1 MNLNHYMKIQNAY
14 GTKNKREKDLWKV
27 NHNMSR
33 HFNDTFDSEE
43 VLLNGEPFELMIIKD
58 SDGNVYKKKIKS
70 KHEDK
75 FKLGD
80 YVEWNGQH
88 WLITLLDH
96 DEKTWNRGY
105 MNFCGIALRWQ
116 TKDGEIIERWGYSE
130 DFTKYSNGVISNN
143 TMTLGD
149 NQYGITLPIDDETKK
164 LKRDMRFVID
174 FDDAEV
180 PDTYKLTN
188 RKVKLNDSYYVNQGG
203 TMLVVLSFDEF
214 NQKTDKKITL
224 EDGTEVWVCDYN
236 EPNNCPIISNIEVLD
251 QTKTLKG
258 VILGDDNLS
267 TGFDCVYTAC
277 FTDEY
282 GEQIH
287 WNQIDFAWEFSNEFK
302 IDAVIENDKVKLYTE
317 DESLIGEK
325 ITLKVISHD
334 NLLAQKEITI
344 SAGF

>member
-1 MNLNHYMKIQNAY
+1 MKIQNAY

-43 VLLNGEPFELMIIKD
+43 VLLNGKPFELMIIKD

-80 YVEWNGQH
+80 YVEWNDQH

-214 NQKTDKKITL
+214 NKKTDKKVTL
-224 EDGTEVWVCDYN
+224 CDGSDVWICNYTK
-236 EPNNCPIISNIEVLD
+236 PNTQIVTSNIEIANESKVV
-251 QTKTLKG
+251 KG
-258 VILGDDNLS
+258 TIVGEEYLN
-267 TGFDCVYTAC
+267 TGFDCLYTAT
-277 FTDEY
+277 FVDEY
-282 GEQIH
+282 GETVYFDKETFV
-287 WNQIDFAWEFSNEFK
+287 WNIVCDFNIDT
-302 IDAVIENDKVKLYTE
+302 VIENDCITLYTE
-317 DESLIGEK
+317 DESLIGK
-325 ITLKVISHD
+325 NLILQIIHNDNVI
-334 NLLAQKEITI
+334 AQKEITI
-344 SAGF
+344 TAGF